1 MGEGADVR
9 KNVTLAIYA
18 LVGWAICGATV
29 TVGRPLVSMHATLL
43 IHAVVA
49 PAAFGLLT
57 GRYYKRF
64 PQALAAGTS
73 LKIVGIVVGL
83 DALVVAPFLE
93 RSYAMFRSVIGTWV
107 PFASI
112 LVTSYLVGHTVG
124 RRAGFTEGGRG
135 ARRLSGSS

>member
-1 MGEGADVR
+1 MR
-9 KNVTLAIYA
+9 KNVILAIYA
-18 LVGWAICGATV
+18 LVGWAVCGATV
-29 TVGRPLVSMHATLL
+29 AVGRQLVSMHATLL

-49 PAAFGLLT
+49 PAAFGVLT
-57 GRYYKRF
+57 WRYFKRF

-112 LVTSYLVGHTVG
+112 LVTSYLVGRTVG
-124 RRAGFTEGGRG
+124 RRAGFAEGGRG
-135 ARRLSGSS
+135 AGRLSGSS